1 MREQYLQVGQFVC
14 VRLSLLQE
22 MCQYSD
28 CFFFLQ
34 RVMLYSL
41 WFVVC
46 SFLVLMTSGAPRP
59 LYCLFSSSP
68 VFVEFEESSGVV

>member
-1 MREQYLQVGQFVC
+1 MLEQYLQGGQFVC

-28 CFFFLQ
+28 CFFFSKGNVVQ
-34 RVMLYSL
+34 
-41 WFVVC
+41 FVVC